1 MLKKELGLLILILVI
16 GSLTAAINPQFVS
29 QVNLMNLANQI
40 GLFGLISIGV
50 GLVII
55 TGGIELSV
63 GSMFALLGI
72 FFLDML
78 VNREIVWPL
87 ALAIAILG
95 GFTLGGIHGLL
106 VTRLKM
112 QPFVVTLCGLLLYRG
127 IARWYTAD
135 STQGFGYGGG
145 YETLEWL
152 MSGRTYN
159 IPHTFIFLLIVA
171 TTMGVML
178 HRSVY
183 GRYLFAV
190 GKNEEAA
197 RFSGI
202 PTKAVITGAYI
213 IAGTLAGISSVFF
226 VFYTQSVSPSA
237 HGNFYE
243 LYAIAAAVLGGCS
256 LRGGEGSIIGIVLG
270 TVLLQVLQNLV
281 NMLGI
286 PSSLNFAVMGAVILL
301 GVLAD
306 QQLQRRRQR
315 QLAMASAEARGLAK
329 EGAAGA
335 AV

>member
-16 GSLTAAINPQFVS
+16 GALTAVINPQFVS

-72 FFLDML
+72 VFLDLLINHDIAWPAAL
-78 VNREIVWPL
+78 VVT
-87 ALAIAILG
+87 ILG
-95 GFTLGGIHGLL
+95 GTALGTVHGLL

-135 STQGFGYGGG
+135 STQGFGYGEGH
-145 YETLEWL
+145 ETLEWL

-159 IPHTFIFLLIVA
+159 VPHTFMFLVLVA
-171 TTMGVML
+171 TIMGIVL
-178 HRSVY
+178 HRSVF

-197 RFSGI
+197 RYSGI
-202 PTKAVITGAYI
+202 ATDRIVASAYVICG
-213 IAGTLAGISSVFF
+213 GLA
-226 VFYTQSVSPSA
+226 
-237 HGNFYE
+237 
-243 LYAIAAAVLGGCS
+243 AIAAIYIA
-256 LRGGEGSIIGIVLG
+256 
-270 TVLLQVLQNLV
+270 
-281 NMLGI
+281 
-286 PSSLNFAVMGAVILL
+286 
-301 GVLAD
+301 
-306 QQLQRRRQR
+306 
-315 QLAMASAEARGLAK
+315 
-329 EGAAGA
+329 
-335 AV
+335 